1 MLEWL
6 LPAVLTAGGVLS
18 TNASA
23 RRQSEKQMAFQ
34 ERMSD
39 TAIQR
44 RKKDLIAADINPLLA
59 GTDGASSPVGSQAN
73 VGDVIGAGVS
83 AAMAAKM
90 QREQISAMQA
100 ENMLRAQ
107 KMTESKAQTEVNNAN
122 ARLIEQN
129 MRFMNELQPFKLQA
143 ERLNNLYQEY
153 VNQSARVQGAYD
165 TRFGMASR
173 GVRDIGNAAGSV
185 TGVFGNSAKIVKD
198 ILEMGLPRKSGG
210 ITINVPKGK

>member
-59 GTDGASSPVGSQAN
+59 GTDGASGPVGSQAN

-153 VNQSARVQGAYD
+153 VNQQHFQYHEL
-165 TRFGMASR
+165 
-173 GVRDIGNAAGSV
+173 RD
-185 TGVFGNSAKIVKD
+185 
-198 ILEMGLPRKSGG
+198 
-210 ITINVPKGK
+210 